1 MNVDILLAK
10 VRSRFKPG
18 VTDQDRAFIVDL
30 IKKGW

>member
-1 MNVDILLAK
+1 MNVDILFAK
-10 VRSRFKPG
+10 VRGRFKPV